1 MTTLKKLTVALTI
14 GALFSLPAFAAP
26 EKPFVTVNGRA
37 VPQYVADAF
46 IDDQQSQGAQVSDE
60 FRNAVR
66 EEFIRREL
74 IIGEARK
81 KGLDKQKTV
90 MGQLENA
97 RQMVLVRAYL
107 TEYIKENPVTEAQ
120 INEAYETL
128 KQRLGDTEYKTRHI
142 LVENE
147 AEARELV
154 AKLDKGEKF
163 AELAKNSK
171 DPGSKENGGDLG
183 WMSPSAFVAPFAEA
197 LAKLKKGE
205 YSKDPVQSQFGYH
218 VILVEDTRA
227 LTPPALEQI
236 RPQITQG
243 LTQQKVEDL
252 LKSLR
257 SKAKIN

>member
-1 MTTLKKLTVALTI
+1 MTTLKKLAAALTI
-14 GALFSLPAFAAP
+14 SALCSIPAFAA
-26 EKPFVTVNGRA
+26 EKAFVTVNGRA

-46 IDDQQSQGAQVSDE
+46 IEDQQGAPDSDE

-81 KGLDKQKTV
+81 KGLDKKKQV

-107 TEYIKENPVTEAQ
+107 TDYLEANPVTEAQ
-120 INEAYETL
+120 INEAYVTFT
-128 KQRLGDTEYKTRHI
+128 QRLGDTEYKTRHI

-163 AELAKNSK
+163 EDLAKDSK

-197 LAKLKKGE
+197 LGKLKKGE
-205 YSKDPVQSQFGYH
+205 YSKEPVQSQFGYH
-218 VILVEDTRA
+218 IILVEDTRA

-236 RPQITQG
+236 KPQITQS
-243 LTQQKVEDL
+243 LTQQKVETL
-252 LKSLR
+252 INTLR

>member
-1 MTTLKKLTVALTI
+1 MTILKKLAVALTV
-14 GALFSLPAFAAP
+14 GTLFSLPALAA
-26 EKPFVTVNGRA
+26 EKAFVTVNGRA

-46 IDDQQSQGAQVSDE
+46 IEDQQQGAPDSEE

-81 KGLDKQKTV
+81 KGLDKKKQV

-107 TEYIKENPVTEAQ
+107 TEYLRENPITDAQ
-120 INEAYETL
+120 INEAYTAFT
-128 KQRLGDTEYKTRHI
+128 QRLGDTEYKTRHI
-142 LVENE
+142 LVESE

-154 AKLDKGEKF
+154 AKLDKGGRFED
-163 AELAKNSK
+163 LAKGSK
-171 DPGSKENGGDLG
+171 DPGSNENGGDLG

-197 LAKLKKGE
+197 LSRLKKGE

-227 LTPPALEQI
+227 LTPPALEQVK
-236 RPQITQG
+236 PQITQT
-243 LTQQKVEDL
+243 LTQQKVEAL
-252 LKSLR
+252 LNTLR

>member
-1 MTTLKKLTVALTI
+1 MTTLKKLAAALTL
-14 GALFSLPAFAAP
+14 GALFSFPAFAA
-26 EKPFVTVNGRA
+26 EKAFVTVNGRA
-37 VPQYVADAF
+37 VPQYVVDAF
-46 IDDQQSQGAQVSDE
+46 IEEQQAQGAPVSDE

-74 IIGEARK
+74 IIGEALK
-81 KGLDKQKTV
+81 KGLDKKKQI
-90 MGQLENA
+90 MGQVENA

-107 TEYIKENPVTEAQ
+107 TDYLAANPVTEAQ
-120 INEAYETL
+120 INEAYAAF
-128 KQRLGDTEYKTRHI
+128 KQRLGGTEYKTRHI
-142 LVENE
+142 LVESE
-147 AEARELV
+147 DAARALI
-154 AKLDKGEKF
+154 ARLGKGDKF
-163 AELAKNSK
+163 TELAKDSQ

-197 LAKLKKGE
+197 LSKLKKGE

-227 LTPPALEQI
+227 LTPPELQQVK
-236 RPQITQG
+236 PQITQN